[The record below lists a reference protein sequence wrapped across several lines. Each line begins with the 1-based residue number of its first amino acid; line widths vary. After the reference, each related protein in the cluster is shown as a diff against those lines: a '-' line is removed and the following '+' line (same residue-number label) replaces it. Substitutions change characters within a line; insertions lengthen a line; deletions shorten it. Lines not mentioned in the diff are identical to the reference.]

1 MKNKFFR
8 VICRGMKSSYGFS
21 YIIMSDAT
29 HAYEKVKTNLN
40 KWNLGYSSDIEME
53 SVELIAEDVHFLDVV
68 LFYIFRK
75 EEKKYVDKF

>member
-40 KWNLGYSSDIEME
+40 K
-53 SVELIAEDVHFLDVV
+53 
-68 LFYIFRK
+68 
-75 EEKKYVDKF
+75 